1 MPIHSCGRTLTALAF
16 VALMS
21 HASRVHAQE
30 REWGIHDLERPRPRI
45 VNPGPAGPPLPP
57 PADAIVLFDG
67 TALTAWQN
75 NDGAAA
81 PWRVADGFFEVVPGS
96 GGIRTREAFGDVQL
110 HIEWSAPAPRRGEGQ
125 EPGNSGVFFMGTRYE
140 VQVLDSHGNETY
152 ADGQAGAIYGQF
164 PPLVN
169 VTRPPGEWQTYD
181 IIFRRPR
188 FDASGNV
195 TSPAFLTVIH
205 NGVLIH
211 DHVALMGPTAH
222 RARPPYSAH
231 PDRLP
236 ISLQDH
242 GERVRFRNVWVR
254 DLER

>member
-1 MPIHSCGRTLTALAF
+1 MPVSLSGRALA
-16 VALMS
+16 ALAVVTAMMES
-21 HASRVHAQE
+21 SPLAAQE
-30 REWGIHDLERPRPRI
+30 REWGIHDLERPKPRL
-45 VNPGPAGPPLPP
+45 VNPGPAGQPMPA

-67 TALTAWQN
+67 TALAAWHKD
-75 NDGAAA
+75 DGAAA
-81 PWRVADGFFEVVPGS
+81 PWRVVDGFFEVVPGS
-96 GGIRTREAFGDVQL
+96 GGIRTRESFGDVQL
-110 HIEWSAPAPRRGEGQ
+110 HIEWSSPVPRRGEGQ

-140 VQVLDSHGNETY
+140 VQVLDSYGNETY

-188 FDASGNV
+188 FDASGRV
-195 TSPAFLTVIH
+195 TSPAYLTVIH

-222 RARPPYSAH
+222 RSRPPYAAH
-231 PDRLP
+231 ADRLP

-242 GERVRFRNVWVR
+242 GERVRFRSIWVR

>member
-1 MPIHSCGRTLTALAF
+1 MQVSPVGRALAALAV
-16 VALMS
+16 VAAVM
-21 HASRVHAQE
+21 HASPARAQQ

-45 VNPGPAGPPLPP
+45 VNPGPAGPPVPA

-67 TALTAWQN
+67 NTLSAWQKD
-75 NDGAAA
+75 DGAAA
-81 PWRVADGFFEVVPGS
+81 PWRVADGYFEVVAGS
-96 GGIRTREAFGDVQL
+96 GGIRTRESFGDVQL
-110 HIEWSAPAPRRGEGQ
+110 HVEWSSPLPRRGEGQ

-140 VQVLDSHGNETY
+140 VQVLDSYGNETY

-188 FDASGNV
+188 FDASGRV
-195 TSPAFLTVIH
+195 TSPAYLTVIH

-222 RARPPYSAH
+222 RSRPPYAAH
-231 PDRLP
+231 ADRLP

-242 GERVRFRNVWVR
+242 GERVRFRSIWVR